1 MSSSGGSNG
10 NSGGGAQVGGAVQ
23 VGGVQV
29 GRGRFSGGRGAN
41 GQTLWE
47 LKRSKGANVGEGREL
62 MGIFLQFEFNF

>member
-1 MSSSGGSNG
+1 MVGVMEI
-10 NSGGGAQVGGAVQ
+10 QVGVLRWGGGAVQ